1 LPVHISSD
9 GAPYHAESELYKR
22 GGLSE
27 PHGESDSRTGNLSFS
42 VNCTCAHVAF
52 CPQRQLQLLRVTL
65 RLKPGLNTPTH
76 GGVPCQR
83 LPRPLGAGFSKNS
96 TAGDAAF
103 RKLIAPALAVSSK
116 DTCFHYCCCKRSA
129 ANVAI
134 TAATSGAR
142 FPQSEAIGV
151 NASNP
156 RVKHQPIRSLMA
168 ALHSAC
174 GPAYTDC
181 V

>member
-1 LPVHISSD
+1 MPKVSFTSAAVPWNGMAKAIS
-9 GAPYHAESELYKR
+9 GPE
-22 GGLSE
+22 
-27 PHGESDSRTGNLSFS
+27 TGVFRY
-42 VNCTCAHVAF
+42 CKCAHVVF
-52 CPQRQLQLLRVTL
+52 CTQIQPQLLTVTL
-65 RLKPGLNTPTH
+65 RHKPGLNTPTH

-83 LPRPLGAGFSKNS
+83 LPHRPGADFSKNS
-96 TAGDAAF
+96 TAGAAAF
-103 RKLIAPALAVSSK
+103 RKLTAPAHVVSLK
-116 DTCFHYCCCKRSA
+116 DTCFPYCYCKQSA

-156 RVKHQPIRSLMA
+156 RVKRQPVRSPMA

-174 GPAYTDC
+174 APAYTDC